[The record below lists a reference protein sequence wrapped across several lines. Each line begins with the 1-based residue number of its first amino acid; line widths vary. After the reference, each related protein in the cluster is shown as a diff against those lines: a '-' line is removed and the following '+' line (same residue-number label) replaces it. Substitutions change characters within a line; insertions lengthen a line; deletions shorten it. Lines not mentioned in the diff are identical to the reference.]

1 MERTR
6 AASTGSFS
14 STSTTSPNCTFGRA
28 ASCMT
33 SSATAGR
40 VGARKEGEASAFCT
54 AAVSSTGSI
63 SPGAVWLMSSVCTVA
78 TAAWLATFVP
88 AKGPMNGHFAPGR
101 AGPGSIPAPHPTQEA
116 GPRCEAGPTLEY
128 NPVGGP
134 PPDRCAHAAGGS
146 RPAGRPGAR
155 PGGAAR
161 RGEDDARAPR
171 DPRGGAGR
179 VGRDRGAGA
188 EAAGRPHGGSAGGG
202 GAGRAARRDDRLA
215 GAVRGRNRAAH
226 AHPLPD
232 GGPAHPAAPRRP
244 RAPRRGGGGAG
255 RVPRAPPRRRSG
267 AGAPAPAH
275 PRRSAGPQAGGD
287 VGHAPGRS
295 GGALPRRP
303 GAPLGGPR
311 LPGGGRVP
319 LARRGG
325 ARPAPGRARGGGGEA
340 GPARGARRSRA
351 GLPPRRG
358 RDPVGA
364 RGARGAVGGGG
375 AAAPWRAPDRGA
387 GPGGAAVR
395 AAKGHLVDERRRDVG
410 DDRGGGGGGGRRAGA
425 GGLALSVVGAPD
437 ARAAQGEPRLGRA
450 ARRA

>member
-88 AKGPMNGHFAPGR
+88 AKGPVNGHFAPGR
-101 AGPGSIPAPHPTQEA
+101 VGPGSIPAPHPTQEA

-202 GAGRAARRDDRLA
+202 GAGGATRRDERLA
-215 GAVRGRNRAAH
+215 GAGRGRHRAAH

-232 GGPAHPAAPRRP
+232 GGAAHPAAPHRP

-267 AGAPAPAH
+267 AG
-275 PRRSAGPQAGGD
+275 
-287 VGHAPGRS
+287 
-295 GGALPRRP
+295 
-303 GAPLGGPR
+303 
-311 LPGGGRVP
+311 
-319 LARRGG
+319 
-325 ARPAPGRARGGGGEA
+325 
-340 GPARGARRSRA
+340 
-351 GLPPRRG
+351 
-358 RDPVGA
+358 
-364 RGARGAVGGGG
+364 
-375 AAAPWRAPDRGA
+375 APWRAPDRGA

-437 ARAAQGEPRLGRA
+437 ARAAQGEPGLGRA
-450 ARRA
+450 ARRARRPHPGRPLPPALHAPRPRPPPRVRSARDPARGPGRHRAHARRPGGTSRSRVPRTERCRGVERRVLARSPSPRSLERRAGAAA